1 MDVNRKQTKVQAK
14 LSKLNET
21 PRLTRGLYGLRSREQ
36 LHNIG
41 EFEGLDVWRRG
52 FSGMEEY
59 LQNLVN
65 RNTCCYFYREN

>member
-21 PRLTRGLYGLRSREQ
+21 TRLTRGLYGLRCREQ

-41 EFEGLDVWRRG
+41 ELEGFEVWRRS
-52 FSGMEEY
+52 FSGM
-59 LQNLVN
+59 
-65 RNTCCYFYREN
+65 

>member
-21 PRLTRGLYGLRSREQ
+21 PRSTRGLYGLRSREQ

-41 EFEGLDVWRRG
+41 EFEGLEVWGRR
-52 FSGMEEY
+52 FSGMEEC
-59 LQNLVN
+59 LQNSVN
-65 RNTCCYFYREN
+65 INTCCYFYREN

>member
-21 PRLTRGLYGLRSREQ
+21 PRLTRGLYELWSREQQ

-41 EFEGLDVWRRG
+41 EFEGLGVWKR
-52 FSGMEEY
+52 SLTGM
-59 LQNLVN
+59 
-65 RNTCCYFYREN
+65 